1 MNPFKYG
8 CVVAGE
14 NYCRRP
20 ELQRQLGELVKS
32 GQNVVVQGPRRM
44 GKTSLVV
51 ETVNSLRGIALLYV
65 DLFSVKSVGDFCRK
79 VVAATAKCGKRSF
92 LERTAE
98 LVKSLRPV
106 FTVDRD
112 TGAPTISVDLKAARN
127 VESVEEV
134 MDMIASHSAAK
145 RFCVV
150 FDEFQDVLDIPEADA
165 VLASLRSKIQF
176 LPDTPFIFLGSVR
189 NRMRDIFDSP
199 RSPFFKSAISF
210 GVERIEESAMT
221 DFLIGRFRAGNR
233 SIDRETVGKILA
245 TADYISGDIQELCET
260 TWLVTGDGHRI
271 SAGDVAKGL
280 EAVFARESRA
290 FISTFGK
297 LTAVQ
302 ASVLKGLADP
312 DHCKVFSGEF
322 LETYGIRNVGSVS
335 KALKRLIRDEIIY
348 EFNGEYLFENPFF
361 REWVRRR

>member
-20 ELQRQLGELVKS
+20 ELQRQLSELVKS

-51 ETVNSLRGIALLYV
+51 ETVKSLRGVTLLYV
-65 DLFSVKSVGDFCRK
+65 DLFSVRSVGEFCRK
-79 VVAATAKCGKRSF
+79 VVSATAKCGKRSF

-98 LVKSLRPV
+98 LVKGLRPV
-106 FTVDRD
+106 FSVDRD
-112 TGAPTISVDLKAARN
+112 TGAPTISVDVKAARS

-134 MDMIASHSAAK
+134 MDMIAGHSAAK
-145 RFCVV
+145 RLCVV
-150 FDEFQDVLDIPEADA
+150 FDEFQDVLDIPDSDA
-165 VLASLRSKIQF
+165 VLAALRSKIQF

-199 RSPFFKSAISF
+199 KSPFFKSAISF
-210 GVERIEESAMT
+210 GVERIDETAMT
-221 DFLIGRFRAGNR
+221 EFLIGRFKAGNR
-233 SIDRETVGKILA
+233 RIDRETVGRIMKA
-245 TADYISGDIQELCET
+245 ADFIPGDIQELCET
-260 TWLVTGDGHRI
+260 TWLVTDDWQAI
-271 SAGDVAKGL
+271 SGADVSKG
-280 EAVFARESRA
+280 AVFARESRA

-297 LTAVQ
+297 LTTVQ
-302 ASVLKGLADP
+302 ANVLKGIAEP
-312 DHCKVFSGEF
+312 DHPKVFSGEF
-322 LETYGIRNVGSVS
+322 IETYGIRNVGSIS
-335 KALKRLIRDEIIY
+335 KALKRLVADEIIY

>member
-20 ELQRQLGELVKS
+20 ELQRQLSELVKS

-51 ETVNSLRGIALLYV
+51 ETVKSLRGVTLLYV
-65 DLFSVKSVGDFCRK
+65 DLFSVRSVGEFCRK
-79 VVAATAKCGKRSF
+79 VVSATAKCGKRSF

-98 LVKSLRPV
+98 LVKGLRPV
-106 FTVDRD
+106 FSVDRD
-112 TGAPTISVDLKAARN
+112 TGAPTISVDVKAARS

-134 MDMIASHSAAK
+134 MDMIAGHSAAK
-145 RFCVV
+145 RLCVV
-150 FDEFQDVLDIPEADA
+150 FDEFQDVLDIPDSDA
-165 VLASLRSKIQF
+165 VLAALRSKIQF

-199 RSPFFKSAISF
+199 KSPFFKSAISF
-210 GVERIEESAMT
+210 GVERIDETAMT
-221 DFLIGRFRAGNR
+221 NFLIGRFKAGNR
-233 SIDRETVGKILA
+233 RIDRETVGRIMKA
-245 TADYISGDIQELCET
+245 ADFIPGDIQELCET
-260 TWLVTGDGHRI
+260 TWLVTDDGQAI
-271 SAGDVAKGL
+271 SGADVSKGL

-297 LTAVQ
+297 LTTVQ
-302 ASVLKGLADP
+302 ANVLKGLAEP
-312 DHCKVFSGEF
+312 DHPKVFSGEF
-322 LETYGIRNVGSVS
+322 METYGIRNVGSIS
-335 KALKRLIRDEIIY
+335 KALKRLVADEIIY
-348 EFNGEYLFENPFF
+348 EFNSEYLFENPFF

>member
-20 ELQRQLGELVKS
+20 ELQRQLAELVKS

-51 ETVNSLRGIALLYV
+51 ETAKSLRGVTLLYV
-65 DLFSVKSVGDFCRK
+65 DLFSVRSVGEFCRK
-79 VVAATAKCGKRSF
+79 VVSATAKCGKRSF

-98 LVKSLRPV
+98 LVKGLRPV
-106 FTVDRD
+106 FSVDRD
-112 TGAPTISVDLKAARN
+112 TGAPTISVDVKAARS

-134 MDMIASHSAAK
+134 MDMITGHASTK
-145 RFCVV
+145 QLCIV
-150 FDEFQDVLDIPEADA
+150 FDEFQDILDIPDSDA
-165 VLASLRSKIQF
+165 VLAALRSKIQF

-210 GVERIEESAMT
+210 GVERIDETAMT
-221 DFLIGRFRAGNR
+221 DFLIRRFKVGR
-233 SIDRETVGKILA
+233 
-245 TADYISGDIQELCET
+245 DIQELCET
-260 TWLVTGDGHRI
+260 TWLVTDDGQTI
-271 SAGDVAKGL
+271 SGADVSNGL

-297 LTAVQ
+297 LTTVQ
-302 ASVLKGLADP
+302 ANVLKGLAES
-312 DHCKVFSGEF
+312 DHPKLFSGEF
-322 LETYGIRNVGSVS
+322 METYGIRNVGSIS
-335 KALKRLIRDEIIY
+335 KALKRLVADEIIY